1 MMLDPQTGRFVHL
14 KWGEHIWMYRGHR
27 CEIKLDASDDDGTVK
42 AWHYVD
48 KEFVKISPYS
58 QTRKDVEKYIDE
70 NY

>member
-1 MMLDPQTGRFVHL
+1 
-14 KWGEHIWMYRGHR
+14 MYRGHR

-48 KEFVKISPYS
+48 RKFVKISPYS

-70 NY
+70 NF